1 MNFKSSELIRK
12 FYQNELFYRSNGKK
26 LGLTTATLR
35 YYEKEGLLPFVE
47 RTSGGIRQFTE
58 KDFEWLMII
67 DCLKKTGMPLKD
79 IRSFIEM
86 VNQGDSTIENRLNL
100 IQKQKKSVEN
110 QLAELAEILKVLEF
124 KEWFYATAL
133 QDGTTENVMNMNIED
148 LPEPFQETRKK
159 LIGKEYN

>member
-1 MNFKSSELIRK
+1 MNYSIG
-12 FYQNELFYRSNGKK
+12 QMAKK

-148 LPEPFQETRKK
+148 LLEPFQETRKK

>member
-1 MNFKSSELIRK
+1 MNYSIG
-12 FYQNELFYRSNGKK
+12 QMAKK

-79 IRSFIEM
+79 IRNFIEM

>member
-1 MNFKSSELIRK
+1 MNYSIG
-12 FYQNELFYRSNGKK
+12 QMAKK
-26 LGLTTATLR
+26 LELTTATLR

-67 DCLKKTGMPLKD
+67 DCLKKTGMPLRD

>member
-1 MNFKSSELIRK
+1 MNYSIG
-12 FYQNELFYRSNGKK
+12 QMAKK

-133 QDGTTENVMNMNIED
+133 QDGTTENVMNMNIRRFTGAIPRD
-148 LPEPFQETRKK
+148 
-159 LIGKEYN
+159 

>member
-1 MNFKSSELIRK
+1 MNYSIG
-12 FYQNELFYRSNGKK
+12 QMAKK

-67 DCLKKTGMPLKD
+67 DCLKKTGMLLKD

>member
-1 MNFKSSELIRK
+1 MNYSIG
-12 FYQNELFYRSNGKK
+12 QMAKK

-124 KEWFYATAL
+124 KEWFYA
-133 QDGTTENVMNMNIED
+133 ENIMNMNVED

>member
-1 MNFKSSELIRK
+1 MNYSIG
-12 FYQNELFYRSNGKK
+12 QMAKK

-79 IRSFIEM
+79 IRNFIEM

-159 LIGKEYN
+159 LIGKKYN

>member
-1 MNFKSSELIRK
+1 
-12 FYQNELFYRSNGKK
+12 
-26 LGLTTATLR
+26 
-35 YYEKEGLLPFVE
+35 
-47 RTSGGIRQFTE
+47 
-58 KDFEWLMII
+58 
-67 DCLKKTGMPLKD
+67 MPLKD

>member
-1 MNFKSSELIRK
+1 MNYSIG
-12 FYQNELFYRSNGKK
+12 QMAKK

-148 LPEPFQETRKK
+148 LPEPFQEIRKK